1 MDQDSS
7 APYGFRNSLKI
18 NCSTASSGGANEIH
32 TVTQNIEGYNV
43 ADFGF
48 GGGSARDIAVSFWV
62 KSSLTGDFGFA
73 LQNSAQNR
81 SYPVVYN
88 IASADTWQYVTKVIP
103 GPTSGTWLNEN
114 TIGLRLTFDL
124 GCGSNFRGNA
134 GSWNSADD
142 RGPSGAVSMMQT
154 QNSVWRVTGVQ
165 VEMGPAA
172 TPFEYRGYPQE
183 LIRCQRYYYKDTN
196 TYGNA
201 GWSYSMAGLDM
212 PITQTVKFPTNM
224 RTTPS
229 VTQTNTNFR
238 DNSNN
243 VVSPNINSLTPY
255 GHWYGIKKQ
264 GGGDLR
270 MGFTFDNFVYNAEI

>member
-1 MDQDSS
+1 M
-7 APYGFRNSLKI
+7 
-18 NCSTASSGGANEIH
+18 
-32 TVTQNIEGYNV
+32 
-43 ADFGF
+43 
-48 GGGSARDIAVSFWV
+48 
-62 KSSLTGDFGFA
+62 
-73 LQNSAQNR
+73 
-81 SYPVVYN
+81 
-88 IASADTWQYVTKVIP
+88 
-103 GPTSGTWLNEN
+103 
-114 TIGLRLTFDL
+114 RLTFDL

-134 GSWNSADD
+134 NAWNSADD

-154 QNSVWRVTGVQ
+154 QNSTWYVTGVQ

-224 RTTPS
+224 RSTPS
-229 VTQTNTNFR
+229 VTQTSTNFR
-238 DNSNN
+238 DSSNN

-270 MGFTFDNFVYNAEI
+270 MGFTFDNFVYNSEI